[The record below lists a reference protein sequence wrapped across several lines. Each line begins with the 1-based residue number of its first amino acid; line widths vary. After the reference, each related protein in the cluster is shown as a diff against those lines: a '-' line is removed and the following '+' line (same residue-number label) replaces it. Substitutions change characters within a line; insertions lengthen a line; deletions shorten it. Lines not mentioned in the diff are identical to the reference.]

1 MSETKYLKKMRSNF
15 NKSSIVET
23 LNKKSKPILNY
34 PNLGYNTRKV
44 GLKRVFENPE
54 FINLVSN
61 IKSRVQKLN
70 REYAIQ
76 QSKNENIP
84 EEISI
89 LANALNDYTNDLVGH
104 YENSYFKIKTEHE
117 RKRFI
122 RDLKLILGTYGELE
136 TNLQN
141 IVYQK
146 NNVRITQKNNNE
158 NNINNINNGVSNLT
172 NNS

>member
-1 MSETKYLKKMRSNF
+1 MSERSYLKKKRSNF
-15 NKSSIVET
+15 NKSKIIENINTQSKHLLNHANLGSNARRVGLQSIF
-23 LNKKSKPILNY
+23 SKP
-34 PNLGYNTRKV
+34 
-44 GLKRVFENPE
+44 E
-54 FINLVSN
+54 FKELVSN

-84 EEISI
+84 EEIKT
-89 LANALNDYTNDLVGH
+89 LANALNQYTNELVGH
-104 YENSYFKIKTEHE
+104 YENSYFKIKTENE

-141 IVYQK
+141 IIYHK
-146 NNVRITQKNNNE
+146 K
-158 NNINNINNGVSNLT
+158 
-172 NNS
+172 

>member
-1 MSETKYLKKMRSNF
+1 MSETSYLKKKRSNF
-15 NKSSIVET
+15 NKSKIVESI
-23 LNKKSKPILNY
+23 NRQSKPLLNHT
-34 PNLGYNTRKV
+34 NLGSNARRV
-44 GLKRVFENPE
+44 GLKRIFENPE
-54 FINLVSN
+54 FKELVSN

-84 EEISI
+84 KEIST
-89 LANALNDYTNDLVGH
+89 LANALNQYTNQLVRH
-104 YENSYFKIKTEHE
+104 YENSYFKIKTENE

-141 IVYQK
+141 IVYPK
-146 NNVRITQKNNNE
+146 K
-158 NNINNINNGVSNLT
+158 
-172 NNS
+172 